1 LQFCKEKLKS
11 LEEKLEKLITEA
23 DDTPS
28 ATPTEPAK
36 HGQKL
41 KDNLANWG
49 STTLQLKK
57 ASNEKQSPSVLR
69 DAIHEEI
76 LGSSSSSS
84 NVTKKVIDK
93 TPIIRD
99 DIRQLAVAN
108 TPLSSG
114 GYRLNTQDLVTQV
127 KINNSTR
134 L

>member
-11 LEEKLEKLITEA
+11 LEDKLEKIITED
-23 DDTPS
+23 DDTAS
-28 ATPTEPAK
+28 GTPTEPAK

-69 DAIHEEI
+69 EAIHEEI

-93 TPIIRD
+93 PPIIRD

-127 KINNSTR
+127 LNNNSTR